1 MAVALG
7 ALAACAS
14 DVTVTKSVA
23 PNYQPE
29 ELLIVATGDN
39 ELRTVIIGN
48 PFDMPQDAFNSAVLA
63 SMAGRNFGPR
73 LNLSLNPRQEDARNR
88 HVVLAFN
95 MTERGRESA
104 LCARTPVSPPAARPA
119 GDSVTV
125 TGVFCTARN
134 LFLTRATAT
143 TDGVGGID
151 SDQFQRLMTQ
161 LTIALFP
168 SENPNR
174 RHGGGRRRP

>member
-1 MAVALG
+1 MAMALS

-14 DVTVTKSVA
+14 DVTVTNTIAV
-23 PNYQPE
+23 NYLPE
-29 ELLIVATGDN
+29 DLYVIAGGRN

-48 PFDMPQDAFNSAVLA
+48 PFGMPQAAFNRAVLA

-73 LNLSLNPRQEDARNR
+73 LNLSLNPRQEDRRMR

-95 MTERGRESA
+95 LANRGSASA
-104 LCARTPVSPPAARPA
+104 LCARTPDSPPAARPA

-125 TGVFCTARN
+125 TGVFCTSQNR
-134 LFLTRATAT
+134 FLTRATAT
-143 TDGVGGID
+143 TGGVTGID

-161 LTIALFP
+161 LTVALFP
-168 SENPNR
+168 SDNPNR
-174 RHGGGRRRP
+174 RRGGRLRP